1 MKEERVDTLVSL
13 KLAKHICESHLVDT
27 TPTNFEYHE
36 KFIQFMD
43 DPEIFSFGK
52 WMQANGQAVA
62 ATMIK
67 IDLDKLDEY
76 AE

>member
-1 MKEERVDTLVSL
+1 MSL
-13 KLAKHICESHLVDT
+13 KLVKNICERYTANT
-27 TPTNFEYHE
+27 TPDNFEYHE

-43 DPEIFSFGK
+43 NPEIFSFGK

-67 IDLDKLDEY
+67 IDLDKLDEH